1 LLNQTPTP
9 EKKSRKK
16 IWIAVAI
23 IAVIVIA
30 FITVGIANYSS
41 NNNINNNNTSTPP
54 AMVDVTAVDLTIQYT
69 GITSGYLGPTSQ
81 SLNGFTVTAS
91 NQFTYTIT
99 FTTSAVL
106 LTHSINAIYVNTPG
120 FSIVS
125 ISPNLPYSFG
135 PGSTVT
141 ITITMTA
148 PSSSYTGVLNLVVST
163 S

>member
-1 LLNQTPTP
+1 M
-9 EKKSRKK
+9 
-16 IWIAVAI
+16 
-23 IAVIVIA
+23 
-30 FITVGIANYSS
+30 ANYSS
-41 NNNINNNNTSTPP
+41 INNNKSTPP
-54 AMVDVTAVDLTIQYT
+54 AMVDVTAVDLSIQYT

-81 SLNGFTVTAS
+81 SLNGFTVTAGS
-91 NQFTYTIT
+91 QFTYTIT
-99 FTTSAVL
+99 FTSSAAL
-106 LTHSINAIYVNTPG
+106 LTHRINAIYVNTPG